1 MPTIDQMPGL
11 TPNLPANDNISPVH
25 ANPSQL
31 LIKRSRL
38 AQMLGM
44 GCTMLRELHTQG
56 HPNCDPVF
64 PKPIRVTSNGSA
76 FYLMSEVHAWIDSRI
91 RKRDSELV

>member
-1 MPTIDQMPGL
+1 MFIVHTMPRHWVYLKMGLPG
-11 TPNLPANDNISPVH
+11 AY
-25 ANPSQL
+25 SQL

-56 HPNCDPVF
+56 HPNCDPDF

-76 FYLMSEVHAWIDSRI
+76 FYLMSEVHAWIDSRT